1 MRDIYF
7 FLFKKKV
14 VVAGLFIAFLVIN
27 VFKTAQ
33 SGSQEVDLN
42 RYQYI
47 AHANDETGTT
57 PPDIGNKPFSLIGW
71 LDGWLIRLGLWQES

>member
-1 MRDIYF
+1 M
-7 FLFKKKV
+7 
-14 VVAGLFIAFLVIN
+14 AGLFIAFLVIN
-27 VFKTAQ
+27 VIKTAQ

-71 LDGWLIRLGLWQES
+71 LDSWLIRLGLWQES